1 MLQGLP
7 IASQAFSGCK
17 DGVTIRRDSYYE
29 SYQRF
34 MVSSYKAY
42 HHVGYLFLSLVCN
55 YYDDDTSH
63 DEHITI
69 ILVYKE
75 NVKMWY
81 AF

>member
-42 HHVGYLFLSLVCN
+42 HHVGYLFFLSLVCN
-55 YYDDDTSH
+55 YYDNDTRH
-63 DEHITI
+63 DEHIP
-69 ILVYKE
+69 ILLPS
-75 NVKMWY
+75 
-81 AF
+81 F